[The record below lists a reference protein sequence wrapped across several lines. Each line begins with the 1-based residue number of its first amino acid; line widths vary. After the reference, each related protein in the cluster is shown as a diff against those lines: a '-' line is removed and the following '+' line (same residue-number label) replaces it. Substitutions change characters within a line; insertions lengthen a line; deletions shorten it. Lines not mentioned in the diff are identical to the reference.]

1 MDNYEKFVEENT
13 KLNETYL
20 ELFKKDLTEKGL
32 SEKTI
37 KNHMS
42 NAELYINDY
51 LTYYEIIPALQGW
64 KSVGMFFGYWFIR
77 KALWASP
84 ANIKST
90 ASSVKKFYKCMLENN
105 LIEASNYEYV
115 DYVIKEQMEY
125 WIEDY
130 LNLYGEKGE

>member
-20 ELFKKDLTEKGL
+20 ELFKKDLTDKGL

-51 LTYYEIIPALQGW
+51 LTYYEIIPALHGW

-84 ANIKST
+84 DNIKST